1 MRVAFIFIAAVT
13 LVAGAS
19 QAGEIDAA
27 GWRTAAEQVLTAEL
41 RRAHPDVGDWTM
53 DPLVGRR
60 QESRLDGSGGF
71 DATVVQIG
79 KRSAVRLRSHANA
92 KPASMLIWFAVSGLQ
107 SLPTAKS
114 EIRAFAPLGPE
125 ASQYELRDAMS
136 LSCEPIRAPEALA
149 GMRAKSRI
157 PAGAVICTD
166 SIESR
171 PAVGRG
177 EQVTVVSTAGAITI
191 TGPAIAQEDGSIGQ
205 VLRVKSPS
213 SGETYAAAV
222 TGEREV
228 SVHD

>member
-1 MRVAFIFIAAVT
+1 MGVALICIAAVT
-13 LVAGAS
+13 L
-19 QAGEIDAA
+19 AA
-27 GWRTAAEQVLTAEL
+27 GWQDAAEQALTAEL
-41 RRAHPDVGDWTM
+41 RRAHPDVGEWTIE
-53 DPLVGRR
+53 PLVGRR
-60 QESRLDGSGGF
+60 QESRLDAADSF
-71 DATVVQIG
+71 DATVIRIG
-79 KRSAVRLRSHANA
+79 KRSAVRLLSRANA
-92 KPASMLIWFAVSGLQ
+92 RPVSTLIWFAVSGLQ

-125 ASQYELRDAMS
+125 ATQYEQRDAMS

-149 GMRAKSRI
+149 GMRARSRI
-157 PAGAVICTD
+157 PAGAVICTEA
-166 SIESR
+166 IESR

-191 TGPAIAQEDGSIGQ
+191 TGLAVAQEDGSIGQ

-228 SVHD
+228 RVHE